1 MEIDRPRHLST
12 IRNFHTFLNIS
23 YFLSFTDVTD
33 SMTIDQGRW
42 VLVVLYTTK
51 NKICKLDI
59 TIIFILLQLFWCVW
73 KFRWKYQTSLGW
85 WRYNHNQCQ
94 HFNNL
99 IIILIIDYQDHH
111 FSGRF
116 WPSSCW
122 EEKSEWALPR
132 QQSRPQ
138 SPRLF
143 CWKQT
148 RASRWI
154 NWR

>member
-1 MEIDRPRHLST
+1 MEIDCPHPTNRRQY
-12 IRNFHTFLNIS
+12 RNFHPIFYNPPFIYWLG
-23 YFLSFTDVTD
+23 
-33 SMTIDQGRW
+33 DQCRW
-42 VLVVLYTTK
+42 VLVMLYATK
-51 NKICKLDI
+51 TKICKLDI
-59 TIIFILLQLFWCVW
+59 IIIFILLQLFWCVW
-73 KFRWKYQTSLGW
+73 KFRWKYQISFGG